1 MRATAD
7 TVAGGETGG
16 ECSGASSDIAKGAAV
31 KIDVRVTNV
40 AEECVLACKTKEE
53 TLLPGYYGAQLRLDT
68 ESITRW
74 LSEPLQ
80 TAHYIPKG

>member
-1 MRATAD
+1 MGSVLERLPT
-7 TVAGGETGG
+7 
-16 ECSGASSDIAKGAAV
+16 SRRGAAV

-80 TAHYIPKG
+80 TAHYIPKRVIQETEIKR